1 MRPNT
6 LLRLQ
11 QEWVGP
17 VDCQMAAQRR
27 AWGGASSR
35 QEAVLPDD
43 SCPGRCSCPG
53 AGQVRGASLDHVL
66 PINFGFPRTSCSLV
80 ADWIWRTQTAR
91 PWRNPANIVFLRIRA
106 LLGTLE
112 RFCRSW
118 HGSETPTLFL
128 VDKSWNCDSILRGN
142 GVRMLSCFTL
152 SGVSARFLFSRM
164 AFPKYRCLFSE
175 VNSSDRGGRRFD
187 KFNSKS
193 LTSLLPQL
201 QIDQFVD
208 GTKATMFHHNLLS
221 LFLSLV
227 FAGS

>member
-43 SCPGRCSCPG
+43 SCPGRCSCSG
-53 AGQVRGASLDHVL
+53 AGQVRGASLDRVL
-66 PINFGFPRTSCSLV
+66 PINLDFPEPLVRWLRIGFGELRLHC
-80 ADWIWRTQTAR
+80 

-152 SGVSARFLFSRM
+152 SGVSARFLF
-164 AFPKYRCLFSE
+164 LQNGVSE
-175 VNSSDRGGRRFD
+175 V
-187 KFNSKS
+187 
-193 LTSLLPQL
+193 
-201 QIDQFVD
+201 
-208 GTKATMFHHNLLS
+208 S
-221 LFLSLV
+221 LFI
-227 FAGS
+227 